1 VPLEQYKKNLVS
13 LVNHA
18 ALQAHGTRVI
28 LVTPPPV
35 EERRL
40 EHRVKS
46 QDYKELNRRNEVT
59 KQYADA
65 SREVAEDLDVGCLDL
80 WTAFMKTADW
90 KAGDPL
96 YGSIDL
102 PENEAIRALIH
113 DGTQTSAYVSS
124 FSFSIHLLMFNVVG
138 LHFTPKAYGIFYK
151 EMMNGRTRFT
161 RRSSTQLDAALST
174 LASKEGSLCNVR
186 QRQ

>member
-1 VPLEQYKKNLVS
+1 VLLEQYRKNLVS
-13 LVNHA
+13 LVNHP
-18 ALQAHGTRVI
+18 ALQAHGTRMI

-46 QDYKELNRRNEVT
+46 QGYKELNRRNEVT

-124 FSFSIHLLMFNVVG
+124 FSFSIH
-138 LHFTPKAYGIFYK
+138 
-151 EMMNGRTRFT
+151 
-161 RRSSTQLDAALST
+161 
-174 LASKEGSLCNVR
+174 C
-186 QRQ
+186 

>member
-1 VPLEQYKKNLVS
+1 
-13 LVNHA
+13 
-18 ALQAHGTRVI
+18 
-28 LVTPPPV
+28 
-35 EERRL
+35 
-40 EHRVKS
+40 
-46 QDYKELNRRNEVT
+46 VT

-65 SREVAEDLDVGCLDL
+65 SREVAEDLEVGCLDL

-113 DGTQTSAYVSS
+113 DDTQTSAYVSS

-138 LHFTPKAYGIFYK
+138 LHFTPKAYGIFYEEIMK
-151 EMMNGRTRFT
+151 TIAGKWPDQIPEKLPYVIPAWDDTE
-161 RRSSTQLDAALST
+161 AWA
-174 LASKEGSLCNVR
+174 KEGLQMGSSPDVVR
-186 QRQ
+186 HN